1 MVGRNDPCPCG
12 SGLKYKK
19 CCERVVAFRSAERA
33 RESRESEVKL
43 ALLSEL
49 NQWFD
54 RQMTKKAV
62 SEWVDHFKTAMGL
75 PLHQPIPSNYIH
87 IFRFWLLFDAPC
99 MDGRRPVDR
108 WREVVTPLP
117 DREKW
122 VEELCRIHLG
132 CYEVVEVGGD
142 EARVRPLPWGRR
154 GSRPRD

>member
-1 MVGRNDPCPCG
+1 
-12 SGLKYKK
+12 
-19 CCERVVAFRSAERA
+19 
-33 RESRESEVKL
+33 
-43 ALLSEL
+43 
-49 NQWFD
+49 
-54 RQMTKKAV
+54 MTKKAV

-75 PLHQPIPSNYIH
+75 PLHQPIPSNYIS

-142 EARVRPLPWGRR
+142 EARVDRFLGEKRFP
-154 GSRPRD
+154 SA